1 MARRALIVGAG
12 AADRIAAGLSA
23 DFEVSRQPGATEL
36 DLVVW
41 ADYPAIACRP
51 TPIIDL
57 TPNDWD
63 AACDAPLRSAIDL
76 ARAVHEPLAAA
87 EGTIAFLVPLMASAG
102 GAGYAALAGLG
113 EGVRLLAK
121 SLAKTWGTDGITAHA
136 VTLDPHAF
144 LAAGD
149 AAGIAAD
156 NSLHDPPLGR
166 IPDDRDDVAPIIEW
180 LASDT
185 ARPLTGTS
193 LVVDGG
199 LWMPG

>member
-1 MARRALIVGAG
+1 MS
-12 AADRIAAGLSA
+12 D
-23 DFEVSRQPGATEL
+23 
-36 DLVVW
+36 
-41 ADYPAIACRP
+41 
-51 TPIIDL
+51 DL
-57 TPNDWD
+57 TPVNPEDLPKPSRRGGRAVIVVLLGLTLGIIAVFAVAFGAVVYFFQSEPVAEVAD
-63 AACDAPLRSAIDL
+63 GSFLKIDL
-76 ARAVHEPLAAA
+76 AGAVHEPLAAG
-87 EGTIAFLVPLMASAG
+87 EGTIVFLVPLMASAG

-166 IPDDRDDVAPIIEW
+166 IPDDRDDVAPIVEW

-185 ARPLTGTS
+185 ARPLTGAS